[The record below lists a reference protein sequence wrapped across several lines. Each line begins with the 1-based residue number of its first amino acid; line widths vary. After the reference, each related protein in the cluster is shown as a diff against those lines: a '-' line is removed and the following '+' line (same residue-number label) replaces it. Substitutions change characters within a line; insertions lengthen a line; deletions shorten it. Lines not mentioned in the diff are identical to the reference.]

1 MGTSVSKQNCAA
13 VMKLLL
19 IGLALTAGKAAT
31 ADLKSFMA
39 KPESAYKWEKRNEQK
54 IEGGTLYD
62 LHLTSQTWKNGPW
75 EHRLILLKPDNLTH
89 PEFCSLLNTGGNGSE
104 RDFVAT
110 MKLANS
116 SGCMA
121 AMLYNIPNQP
131 LYGGKTEDALIVYTW
146 QQYFLSGDEDWPLHF
161 PMAKAVI
168 KGMDALQEFAK
179 SEKLHDI
186 DSFLVYGASKR
197 GWTTWLVGA
206 SQDKRVKAIAPMVI
220 DTLNVI
226 KQMPHQ
232 LEAFGGKPSEQ
243 IGDYS
248 AGGMLTLLNSPR
260 GKKLMD
266 LEDPISYKEILTLPK
281 LIILGTNDEYWAQDA
296 LNLYWDEL
304 KGPKWVSYTPNSG
317 HGLEDREHVYATLS
331 AFIRSVS
338 NRKPMPQINW
348 SYTTGTDGVDLK
360 VISNA
365 EIKSARFFYNT
376 APTQDFRKFKNWTS
390 VPMSLDKKT
399 ASGKMEAPKEGYKAV
414 YGEVSYESN
423 GQPYTL
429 ATQIHILPAKK

>member
-1 MGTSVSKQNCAA
+1 MGAA
-13 VMKLLL
+13 TQRRASIVV
-19 IGLALTAGKAAT
+19 LALMGLGLTVGKTAS

-39 KPESAYKWEKRNEQK
+39 KPESVYKWEKRNEQK

-62 LHLTSQTWKNGPW
+62 LHLVSQTWKNGPW
-75 EHRLILLKPDNLTH
+75 EHRLILLKPDKLTH
-89 PEFCSLLNTGGNGSE
+89 PEFCALLNTGGNGSE
-104 RDFVAT
+104 RDFVSN

-116 SGCMA
+116 SGCMT

-161 PMAKAVI
+161 PMAKAVL
-168 KGMDALQEFAK
+168 KSMDALQEFAK
-179 SEKLHDI
+179 SEKLPDLT
-186 DSFLVYGASKR
+186 SFLVYGASKR

-206 SQDKRVKAIAPMVI
+206 SLDKRVKAIAPMVI

-226 KQMPHQ
+226 KQIPHQ

-248 AGGMLTLLNSPR
+248 AGGMLTMLNSPR
-260 GKKLMD
+260 GKKLME
-266 LEDPISYKEILTLPK
+266 LEDPYSYKDTLTLPK
-281 LIILGTNDEYWAQDA
+281 LIILGTNDQYWAQDA
-296 LNLYWDEL
+296 LNYYWDDL

-317 HGLEDREHVYATLS
+317 HGLEDRDHVYATLS

-338 NRKPMPQINW
+338 DHKSMPQLKW
-348 SYTTGTDGVDLK
+348 EYTPNADGVDLK
-360 VISNA
+360 ITSNTEVKA
-365 EIKSARFFYNT
+365 ARFFYNT
-376 APTQDFRKFKNWTS
+376 APTQDFRNFKNWTS
-390 VPMSLDKKT
+390 VPMPFNKKT
-399 ASGKMEAPKEGYKAV
+399 ASGKMEAPKDGYKAV
-414 YGEVSYESN
+414 YGEVTYESD